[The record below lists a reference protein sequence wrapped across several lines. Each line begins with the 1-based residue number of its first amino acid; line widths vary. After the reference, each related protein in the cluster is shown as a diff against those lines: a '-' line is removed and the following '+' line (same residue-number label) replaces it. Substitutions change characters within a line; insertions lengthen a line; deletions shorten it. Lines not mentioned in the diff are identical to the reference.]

1 VAIATEARA
10 RRPTDLLGRLGV
22 HGLAA
27 REAAFAYAVVGVIYL
42 FFAGFVFFPIL
53 LAVFVSLTR
62 WDGLTALNEAR
73 FVGAQNYLSL
83 ARDQRF
89 INSVVTTF
97 QLAARAYVGQLA
109 LGLALAL
116 IVANLPHFRS
126 LVRLT
131 IFTPFML
138 PLVAV
143 SVMFV
148 LLMQPLWGTLNGLL
162 DLVGLPANSWL
173 SQPSSALNSIGFI
186 LVWRDAGYY
195 AVLFM
200 TALLAVPQDYYEA
213 ASIDGA
219 GPIQQFLRITWPSI
233 LPAFLFISV
242 INIISNLQI
251 FVPVFV
257 LTGGGPDR
265 STEVVMVRMFNTAF
279 SEFQYSLA
287 NAMAIILFAIILVAT
302 VTQFKLLRHE
312 DE

>member
-1 VAIATEARA
+1 MAIATGART
-10 RRPTDLLGRLGV
+10 RQTDLLGRLGV

-42 FFAGFVFFPIL
+42 FFAAFVFFPIL
-53 LAVFVSLTR
+53 LAVYVSLTR
-62 WDGLTALNEAR
+62 WDGLVPLNEAR
-73 FVGAQNYLSL
+73 FIAAQNYLTL
-83 ARDQRF
+83 LRDQRF
-89 INSVVTTF
+89 LNSLVTTF
-97 QLAARAYVGQLA
+97 QLAARAYVGQLG
-109 LGLALAL
+109 LGLILAL
-116 IVANLPHFRS
+116 IVTNLPHFRQ

-162 DLVGLPANSWL
+162 EMVGLPPNSWL

-219 GPIQQFLRITWPSI
+219 GPVQKFLRITWPSI

-242 INIISNLQI
+242 INIIANLQI

-265 STEVVMVRMFNTAF
+265 STEVVMVRMLDTAF
-279 SEFQYSLA
+279 SEFQYSQA

-302 VTQFKLLRHE
+302 VTQFKLLRH
-312 DE
+312 DTD